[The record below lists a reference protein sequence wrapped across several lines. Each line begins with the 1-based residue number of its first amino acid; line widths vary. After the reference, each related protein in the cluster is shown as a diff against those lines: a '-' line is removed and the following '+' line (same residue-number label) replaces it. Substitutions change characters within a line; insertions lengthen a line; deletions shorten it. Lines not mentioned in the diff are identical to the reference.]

1 MINKLN
7 KFNINKPNFNPALLR
22 LPFMVG
28 FGVISYIIIWPLLA
42 ISVIQFGFHLF
53 EGIPNARLVILSN
66 QLIVY
71 LLQIFDYLSYKTD
84 QKPFPFS
91 SLPSKNSIKTKTKKK
106 AKIKT

>member
-22 LPFMVG
+22 LPFMAG
-28 FGVISYIIIWPLLA
+28 FGIVAYIIIWPLLA
-42 ISVIQFGFHLF
+42 LSVIQFGFHLF
-53 EGIPNARLVILSN
+53 EGIPNARLVSLSN
-66 QLIVY
+66 QFIAY

-91 SLPSKNSIKTKTKKK
+91 SLPSKNNIKIKAKKTT
-106 AKIKT
+106 KIKT